1 MHKWLAVVLLMGV
14 VTAAGAAE
22 KREEISQAF
31 PAATGKVV
39 LVDAGPLDLVV
50 RVAEIPEI
58 RVKVELVATAFSASA
73 AAAWVEA
80 HRPVL
85 VDSEGELRLTAP
97 DPGGVKLFKGVV
109 ISRARVEM
117 VIPPGMRADLSTTS
131 GNLRAEG
138 EFGASQPLRLRAA
151 SGDIELVG
159 WAPEVEART
168 TSGAILLRA
177 TRAIDRLLAR
187 SSSGDVVL
195 SGGTRALRADTASGG
210 VRAEG
215 LLGPVAI
222 VTSTG
227 VVTVRFDG
235 LGQSD
240 EVSISSTTGRV
251 RVVLPPGTQ
260 PSGELVTSSG
270 EIRSEHPG
278 EADVKGL
285 KVRLSGDGPKL
296 SITTTSGKIELS

>member
-1 MHKWLAVVLLMGV
+1 MHKLLAVVLLVGV

-22 KREEISQAF
+22 KREEISQTF
-31 PAATGKVV
+31 PAPAGKVV

-50 RVAEIPEI
+50 RVAEIAEI
-58 RVKVELVATAFSASA
+58 RVKVELVAGAFSGSA
-73 AAAWVEA
+73 ATAWVEA

-85 VDSEGELRLTAP
+85 QDSEGELRLTAP
-97 DPGGVKLFKGVV
+97 DPGGVDLFKGVV
-109 ISRARVEM
+109 ISRARVELVM
-117 VIPPGMRADLSTTS
+117 PPTVRADLSTTS

-138 EFGASQPLRLRAA
+138 EFGASSPLRLRAA
-151 SGDIELVG
+151 SGDIELLG

-177 TRAIDRLLAR
+177 VRAVDRLLAR
-187 SSSGDVVL
+187 SSSGDVML
-195 SGGTRALRADTASGG
+195 TGGARALRADTASGQ

-215 LLGPVAI
+215 LIGPVAV

-227 VVTVRFDG
+227 TVTVRFDG
-235 LGQSD
+235 LGKSD
-240 EVSISSTTGRV
+240 EVSISSTSGRV
-251 RVVLPPGTQ
+251 RVILPPGTQ
-260 PSGELVTSSG
+260 PSGELATSSG

-278 EADVKGL
+278 EADAKGT

>member
-1 MHKWLAVVLLMGV
+1 MQKLLGVVLSLGV

-31 PAATGKVV
+31 PAPAGKVV

-50 RVAEIPEI
+50 RIAEIPEI
-58 RVKVELVATAFSASA
+58 RVKVELVAGAFSAA
-73 AAAWVEA
+73 AATAWVEA

-85 VDSEGELRLTAP
+85 QDSEQELRLSAP

-109 ISRARVEM
+109 ISRARVEL
-117 VIPPGMRADLSTTS
+117 VIPPGVRADLSTSS
-131 GNLRAEG
+131 GNLQAEG
-138 EFGASQPLRLRAA
+138 EFGASHPLRLRAS
-151 SGDIELVG
+151 SGDIELLG

-168 TSGAILLRA
+168 TSGAILVRA
-177 TRAIDRLLAR
+177 SRAIDRLLAR
-187 SSSGDVVL
+187 SSSGDLVL
-195 SGGTRALRADTASGG
+195 AGGVHALRADTASGQ

-215 LLGPVAI
+215 LLGGVAI

-227 VVTVRFDG
+227 SVTVRFDA
-235 LGQSD
+235 LGKTD
-240 EVSISSTTGRV
+240 EISISSTSGRV
-251 RVVLPPGTQ
+251 RISLPPGAK

-278 EADVKGL
+278 DADAKGM

-296 SITTTSGKIELS
+296 SVSTTSGKIELT

>member
-1 MHKWLAVVLLMGV
+1 MHKLLAVVLSLGV

-22 KREEISQAF
+22 KREQISQAF
-31 PAATGKVV
+31 PAPAGKVV

-58 RVKVELVATAFSASA
+58 RVKVELVAGAFSAA
-73 AAAWVEA
+73 AATAWVEA

-85 VDSEGELRLTAP
+85 GDSEQELRLTAP
-97 DPGGVKLFKGVV
+97 DPGGMKLFKGVV
-109 ISRARVEM
+109 ISRARVEL
-117 VIPPGMRADLSTTS
+117 VIPSGVRADLSTSS

-138 EFGASQPLRLRAA
+138 EFGASHPLRLRAS
-151 SGDIELVG
+151 SGDIELLG

-168 TSGAILLRA
+168 TSGAILVRA
-177 TRAIDRLLAR
+177 SRAIDRLLAR
-187 SSSGDVVL
+187 SSSGNLVL
-195 SGGTRALRADTASGG
+195 AGGVHALRADSASGQ
-210 VRAEG
+210 VQAEG
-215 LLGPVAI
+215 LLGGVAI

-227 VVTVRFDG
+227 SVTARFDA
-235 LGQSD
+235 LGKSD
-240 EVSISSTTGRV
+240 EISISSSSGRV
-251 RVVLPPGTQ
+251 RISLPPGAK

-278 EADVKGL
+278 DADAKGM

-296 SITTTSGKIELS
+296 SVSTTSGKIELT